1 MGPKDQ
7 ARKLSKVIEHPI
19 RAKIIELLGQRGSMG
34 WKELSQEVGV
44 KTGALYHHLDALEG
58 LVERDQSK
66 RYALTKSGRI
76 VYSKTSESRS
86 IEAVKE
92 AAIDIQKEG
101 KGRRT
106 ALSIFAPR
114 SLLETLTESPRR
126 STAML
131 AVLALAF
138 AAYAYLGG
146 TSPVLYFLHR
156 DPGILNTVGGF
167 ALSLSAIT
175 AIGYASARLAFGS
188 AVEVLPLAAAA
199 AFSFLP
205 VVLFS
210 TIELLPSAS
219 ALFAASSVVYTL
231 ALVFFQSWSAAILG
245 AGLSVA
251 SGVRIERTLLVS
263 LLLLYATM
271 VTMLVQG
278 KVL

>member
-1 MGPKDQ
+1 MGPNDQ

-19 RAKIIELLGQRGSMG
+19 RARIIELLGQRGTMS

-58 LVERDQSK
+58 LVERDQLK
-66 RYALTKSGRI
+66 RYALTKAGRI
-76 VYSKTSESRS
+76 VYSRTSESRS

-92 AAIDIQKEG
+92 AAIDLQKEG

-106 ALSIFAPR
+106 ALSVFAPR
-114 SLLETLTESPRR
+114 SLLETLTVSSGR
-126 STAML
+126 SAAML

-138 AAYAYLGG
+138 AAYAYLEG
-146 TSPVLYFLHR
+146 TSPVLYFLHQ
-156 DPGILNTVGGF
+156 DPGIVNTVGGF

-175 AIGYASARLAFGS
+175 ALSYASARLAFNS
-188 AVEVLPLAAAA
+188 AVEILPLAAAA

-210 TIELLPSAS
+210 ALDLLPTTS
-219 ALFAASSVVYTL
+219 ALFAASSAVYTL

-251 SGVRIERTLLVS
+251 TGVRIERTLLVS
-263 LLLLYATM
+263 LILLYATM

-278 KVL
+278 KVF

>member
-210 TIELLPSAS
+210 TFELLPSAS
-219 ALFAASSVVYTL
+219 ALLAASSVVYTL